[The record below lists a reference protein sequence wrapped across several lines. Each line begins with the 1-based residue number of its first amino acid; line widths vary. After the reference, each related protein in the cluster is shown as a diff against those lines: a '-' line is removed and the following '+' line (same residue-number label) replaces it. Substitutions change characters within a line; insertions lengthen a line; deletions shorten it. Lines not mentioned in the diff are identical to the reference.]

1 MFEITPFGC
10 KDIGIRKFEF
20 AAKTQFLCPS
30 LVNVLFKNRQQK
42 FYQQFTTKP
51 FKLFSN
57 QISKKIA
64 KN

>member
-1 MFEITPFGC
+1 MFEIKKGC

-20 AAKTQFLCPS
+20 AAKTQFVCPS

-42 FYQQFTTKP
+42 LHQQFTTIP
-51 FKLFSN
+51 FKLLSN
-57 QISKKIA
+57 QISIFLV